1 MSLFTLDPRS
11 RQPIYEQLKEQIVR
25 YISLNVLQPGDRMP
39 SVRMLAR
46 DLGINPNTVV
56 KTYQE
61 LEEEG
66 ILVTEPKRG
75 FFVSGREVHKVLQQ
89 KLKLQLQEAVQSCQE
104 SGISEVD
111 KGGFMKFT
119 MRGINHVKSGKLLQ
133 KI

>member
-104 SGISEVD
+104 SGISEVEVQRWIHEIYNEGD
-111 KGGFMKFT
+111 Q
-119 MRGINHVKSGKLLQ
+119 SC
-133 KI
+133 

>member
-1 MSLFTLDPRS
+1 MFTIDPHS
-11 RQPIYEQLKEQIVR
+11 RQPIYEQLKEQISR
-25 YISLNVLQPGDRMP
+25 YVSLGVLQPKDRMP

-66 ILVTEPKRG
+66 ILITEPKRG

-89 KLKLQLQEAVQSCQE
+89 KRKQQLQEAVQSCQE
-104 SGISEVD
+104 SGITEIEV
-111 KGGFMKFT
+111 
-119 MRGINHVKSGKLLQ
+119 Q
-133 KI
+133 KWIHEIYNEGDQSC

>member
-1 MSLFTLDPRS
+1 MSLFTLDLRS

-104 SGISEVD
+104 SGISEVEVQRWIHEIYNEGD
-111 KGGFMKFT
+111 Q
-119 MRGINHVKSGKLLQ
+119 SC
-133 KI
+133 

>member
-11 RQPIYEQLKEQIVR
+11 RQPIYEQRKEQIVR

-66 ILVTEPKRG
+66 ILITEPKRG

-104 SGISEVD
+104 SGISETEV
-111 KGGFMKFT
+111 
-119 MRGINHVKSGKLLQ
+119 Q
-133 KI
+133 KWIHEIYNEGDQSC

>member
-89 KLKLQLQEAVQSCQE
+89 KLKLQLQEVVQSCQE
-104 SGISEVD
+104 SGISEVEVQRWIHEIYNEGD
-111 KGGFMKFT
+111 Q
-119 MRGINHVKSGKLLQ
+119 SC
-133 KI
+133 

>member
-89 KLKLQLQEAVQSCQE
+89 
-104 SGISEVD
+104 
-111 KGGFMKFT
+111 
-119 MRGINHVKSGKLLQ
+119 
-133 KI
+133 